1 MPDTIITAAAAGC
14 LMAAGVYFAFAV
26 MVMPALLPDA
36 RTGMA
41 VMRAVNR
48 RAVRPPFMIL
58 FVGTT
63 VLCLVVLVLGIVG
76 RDLLAGLGAAG
87 YLASV
92 AITIVGNVPLNDAL
106 DRATV
111 DDDGSWAAFRG
122 PWSRLN
128 LVRALVSAL
137 GGVLLLGCLLT

>member
-1 MPDTIITAAAAGC
+1 MPDTIITAAAGGC
-14 LMAAGVYFAFAV
+14 LVAAGVYFTFAV
-26 MVMPALLPDA
+26 MVMPALLTDA
-36 RTGMA
+36 RTGAA

-58 FVGTT
+58 FFGTT
-63 VLCLVVLVLGIVG
+63 VLCIVVLVLGIVG

-106 DRATV
+106 DRTT
-111 DDDGSWAAFRG
+111 DDEGSWAAFAG

-128 LVRALVSAL
+128 LVRAGVSAL
-137 GGVLLLGCLLT
+137 GGALLLVCVLT